1 MFLSSRY
8 KGTPYPE
15 VTVSI
20 CRVPSPEFSQ
30 APEYIQLAHQC
41 RFTVRSRTSWSLEA
55 FPGSTSDHFGSVEP
69 RCFVSKIRRRICQSA
84 FYTHKPGHPTPGR
97 SFMLRPPIALVHGA
111 EILICFPSTTLL
123 SLALGADSPCSDERR
138 AGTLGLAASGLFTRF
153 NVTHVSIRTSDTS
166 SIPYETPSQAYRTL
180 PYHLHLLCKSALSVI
195 DLAPL
200 HLPRMR
206 TRSVSYYAFFE
217 GWLLLS
223 QLPDCLSL
231 HTSFST

>member
-1 MFLSSRY
+1 MSVYGTVTHKLKLRGFSWKHFRSLRSRRTSMLCLEDSPADLPAGLLHSQT
-8 KGTPYPE
+8 GTSN
-15 VTVSI
+15 TRMI
-20 CRVPSPEFSQ
+20 FRTPSPHRTYARCRNINLLPIDYASQ
-30 APEYIQLAHQC
+30 
-41 RFTVRSRTSWSLEA
+41 
-55 FPGSTSDHFGSVEP
+55 PGLRG
-69 RCFVSKIRRRICQSA
+69 RL
-84 FYTHKPGHPTPGR
+84 TH
-97 SFMLRPPIALVHGA
+97 
-111 EILICFPSTTLL
+111 
-123 SLALGADSPCSDERR
+123 ERR
-138 AGTLGLAASGLFTRF
+138 AGNLGLTASGLFTRF

-166 SIPYETPSQAYRTL
+166 SNPLESPSQAYRTL
-180 PYHLHLLCKSALSVI
+180 PYHSHCCESALSVI

>member
-1 MFLSSRY
+1 MW
-8 KGTPYPE
+8 K
-15 VTVSI
+15 
-20 CRVPSPEFSQ
+20 
-30 APEYIQLAHQC
+30 
-41 RFTVRSRTSWSLEA
+41 
-55 FPGSTSDHFGSVEP
+55 D
-69 RCFVSKIRRRICQSA
+69 CFA
-84 FYTHKPGHPTPGR
+84 
-97 SFMLRPPIALVHGA
+97 A

-123 SLALGADSPCSDERR
+123 SLALGTDSPCSDERR
-138 AGTLGLAASGLFTRF
+138 AGNLGLTASGLFTRF

-166 SIPYETPSQAYRTL
+166 SGPRRSAFAGLQNAPL
-180 PYHLHLLCKSALSVI
+180 PLALSCKSALSVI

>member
-8 KGTPYPE
+8 KGTPSPE

-41 RFTVRSRTSWSLEA
+41 RFAVRSHASCSLEA
-55 FPGSTSDHFGSVEP
+55 FPGSPSNHF
-69 RCFVSKIRRRICQSA
+69 
-84 FYTHKPGHPTPGR
+84 T
-97 SFMLRPPIALVHGA
+97 
-111 EILICFPSTTLL
+111 
-123 SLALGADSPCSDERR
+123 ALGGPMLWLEDSPADLPAGLLPSQTGMSNTRMIFNTPSPHRTRTWFRNINLIPNERR
-138 AGTLGLAASGLFTRF
+138 AGNLGLTASGLFTRF

-166 SIPYETPSQAYRTL
+166 SNPLESPSQAYRTL
-180 PYHLHLLCKSALSVI
+180 PYHLHCCKSALSVI